1 MIDEIFDRQYQSGR
15 AQLNAGIEHLFSSIG
30 HELGKSLN
38 AIHRFEWSA
47 PWAIPNP
54 RKITKKGAR
63 LA

>member
-30 HELGKSLN
+30 RELGKSLS
-38 AIHRFEWSA
+38 AVHRFEWNA
-47 PWAIPNP
+47 PWASP
-54 RKITKKGAR
+54 KKSTKKGAR